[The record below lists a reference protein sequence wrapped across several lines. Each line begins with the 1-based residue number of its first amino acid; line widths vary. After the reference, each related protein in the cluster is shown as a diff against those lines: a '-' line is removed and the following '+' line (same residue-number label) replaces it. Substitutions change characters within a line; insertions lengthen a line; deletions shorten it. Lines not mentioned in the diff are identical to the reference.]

1 MASTTVV
8 FGAVLIVLGLAGFLS
23 TSGELGSALVPAL
36 FGLALLASGVFAHR
50 ESSRKSAMH
59 IAVGLAL
66 LGCLGSFRG
75 VAKVRSLMNGSA
87 SRPIVIELQLAT
99 FAICALFLWLCIR
112 SFQEA
117 ARAGRGSR

>member
-8 FGAVLIVLGLAGFLS
+8 FGLFLIVLGLAGFLS
-23 TSGELGSALVPAL
+23 SSGELGSALVPGL
-36 FGLALLASGVFAHR
+36 FGLALLICGVFAHR

-59 IAVGLAL
+59 IAVGFAL

-75 VAKVRSLMNGSA
+75 VAKLRSLLNGSA
-87 SRPIVIELQLAT
+87 PRPLGIQLQLAT

-117 ARAGRGSR
+117 GRRGTGS